1 MLTLYGKPVAESLD
15 KETKALLSAAS
26 YKPTLVI
33 LDSSKSSENALYAH
47 SLIKRGK
54 NLGFDVEYIQNI
66 DSEKD
71 LIYLLRAY
79 SKTPHTK
86 VLPLAPL
93 PKTFDYTHCIKSLSA
108 KADADGLALENI
120 AHLALSSK
128 NIAYTVPST
137 ALATIKLLD
146 WYGFD
151 YAKKSAVII
160 GRSNTVGKP
169 LFNLLLER
177 DMTVT
182 MCHSK
187 TPNLGEHIKDKDLVV
202 SCAGVPKLI
211 AARGLSANTWA
222 VDIGTNV
229 DADGK
234 LVGDIDLDGTRLSAA
249 TPVPKGIGPVTTSA
263 LFWQIA
269 KTL

>member
-15 KETKALLSAAS
+15 EETKTLLGAS
-26 YKPTLVI
+26 HKPTLVI
-33 LDSSKSSENALYAH
+33 LDSSKSSENALYAR

-66 DSEKD
+66 ESEKD

-79 SKTPHTK
+79 SKAPHTK

-93 PKTFDYTHCIKSLSA
+93 PESFSYTRCVKSLSA
-108 KADADGLALENI
+108 KADSDGLALENI

-128 NIAYTVPST
+128 DIAYTVPST

-151 YAKKSAVII
+151 YAKKSAAII

-187 TPNLGEHIKDKDLVV
+187 TPDLDEQIKNKDLVV

-211 AARGLSANTWA
+211 SARDLSAATWA

-234 LVGDIDLDGTRLSAA
+234 LVGDIDLDGARLSAA